1 VPAALGTNVEEA
13 DMTKVG
19 PLITDPKAGAYCQMT
34 LDSGTK
40 LIVNHDK
47 GGFKG
52 GHLTIE
58 VTRFMGFSSDRIF
71 MCDLDSPGGRA
82 VLARLTYGAAPG
94 TAAATPLGA
103 LVEYVKTAHSLDDLK
118 AKCAEL
124 SSTGG

>member
-1 VPAALGTNVEEA
+1 
-13 DMTKVG
+13 MTKVG

-52 GHLTIE
+52 GHLSIE

-82 VLARLTYGAAPG
+82 VLARLTHDAAPG

-103 LVEYVKTAHSLDDLK
+103 LVEYAKTARSLDDLK
-118 AKCAEL
+118 AKCADL
-124 SSTGG
+124 SSTRG